1 MDGLQ
6 AFQLGQAALDRGQVD
21 VAIRRLRHAS
31 KTLDDPSG
39 ALFLLGVALRDAGP
53 SVAYE
58 AVDVLRRS
66 AALAPNQPDVHWVLA
81 DALAECQYTQSAARS
96 LWRAMQ
102 LEPTRVETYSTL
114 ARLAANEPSSAS
126 ASQLARRAFR
136 AALRLAPRHYETV
149 HNVGEWLS
157 TLGEPR
163 RAALAYSRAVR
174 SEPSSAPSHIALGES
189 LQRLCLMDEARAMYR
204 RAATLAPRSAK
215 AQIHALLGGI
225 GPPHA
230 TRAPAHTR
238 WLRNS
243 DGVPEVWPRRA
254 GREARW
260 EEIAAMRAAGLLG
273 DDAPRC
279 DLRCS
284 LPAAARAALERL
296 RCGRLARA
304 CTQRHR
310 LLLGST
316 GTAFGPSHP
325 GSTLICLALV
335 VLTLGPW
342 LGVPWYPPAHRPFGP
357 SDVSWALSPAFGLA
371 SAKCML
377 FAWCYLPA
385 LTGRYAVWDGDVR
398 AAMVAAQTR
407 TAEALGLGAGG
418 DAPAGGGKA
427 ML

>member
-1 MDGLQ
+1 M
-6 AFQLGQAALDRGQVD
+6 
-21 VAIRRLRHAS
+21 
-31 KTLDDPSG
+31 
-39 ALFLLGVALRDAGP
+39 
-53 SVAYE
+53 
-58 AVDVLRRS
+58 
-66 AALAPNQPDVHWVLA
+66 
-81 DALAECQYTQSAARS
+81 
-96 LWRAMQ
+96 
-102 LEPTRVETYSTL
+102 
-114 ARLAANEPSSAS
+114 
-126 ASQLARRAFR
+126 
-136 AALRLAPRHYETV
+136 

-254 GREARW
+254 GWEARW
-260 EEIAAMRAAGLLG
+260 EEIAAMRAAGLL
-273 DDAPRC
+273 
-279 DLRCS
+279 
-284 LPAAARAALERL
+284 
-296 RCGRLARA
+296 
-304 CTQRHR
+304 
-310 LLLGST
+310 
-316 GTAFGPSHP
+316 
-325 GSTLICLALV
+325 TLICLALV